1 MAGRRRRRRLGWR
14 CRCGEE
20 TRRDETRRRRRRAE
34 PRVVVVVVVGGWVKA
49 CVGVAR
55 AARWLSWLRRSLRMR
70 AACGM
75 ESVPCRAV
83 SRDAVG
89 GL

>member
-1 MAGRRRRRRLGWR
+1 MPMRR
-14 CRCGEE
+14 GEE
-20 TRRDETRRRRRRAE
+20 TRRDGDETRRRRRRAE
-34 PRVVVVVVVGGWVKA
+34 PRVVVVVGGWVKA